1 MTLRQRPPAGRDSI
15 PAVVAAA
22 GRSERFGSDKL
33 CFALDGRAILERVI
47 SSLMAG
53 GADPVI
59 VVTGPDHRARARLAR
74 SVGAQVDDR
83 DPLPGSMLE
92 SLVRGLELAP
102 PGPALLCPAD
112 LPFLA
117 PETVA
122 ALLAAAGP
130 SGRAVLPTRLGRR
143 GHPILVSAV
152 LRERIPKLDPAVG
165 LRQLLRDAEGAFLNL
180 EVDDPGIRR
189 DVDYLADIEVSSR

>member
-1 MTLRQRPPAGRDSI
+1 MATKPGSAPGRI
-15 PAVVAAA
+15 AAVVAAA

-33 CFALDGRAILERVI
+33 CFPIDGRAVLERVI
-47 SSLMAG
+47 SSLRAG

-59 VVTGPDHRARARLAR
+59 VVTGPEHRNRARLAR

-83 DPLPGSMLE
+83 DPPPGSMLE

-102 PGPALLCPAD
+102 AGPALLCPAD

-165 LRQLLRDAEGAFLNL
+165 LRQLLRDAEGAFLRL
-180 EVDDPGIRR
+180 EVDDSGIRR